1 MFLQILAF
9 WIERDAFFFSAF
21 DIRPVADMPDAGYT
35 VALQPLFP
43 LPLHPIRR
51 MPNACPGFDY
61 RLPLLLGTT
70 YPQLCFACLPACLL
84 APASTESR
92 SALPPPTL
100 ASCSCARK
108 SEMEVR
114 SCCISVAADPWLS
127 TGGARAVLGRVKAF
141 RLARHSG
148 QDSGSLFFWRRCALC
163 LVRLLRFCTGRRVW
177 LATLHLIADCLN
189 VHGLL
194 FFSTATATPDGFG
207 FLRILPMHDRFA
219 CQLSTVAER
228 GRRWFG

>member
-1 MFLQILAF
+1 
-9 WIERDAFFFSAF
+9 
-21 DIRPVADMPDAGYT
+21 
-35 VALQPLFP
+35 
-43 LPLHPIRR
+43 

-61 RLPLLLGTT
+61 RLPFLLGTI
-70 YPQLCFACLPACLL
+70 LCLACLL
-84 APASTESR
+84 PPASTESR
-92 SALPPPTL
+92 SALPPPSL
-100 ASCSCARK
+100 PRFLLMRPQIRDEGAIMLHVRCS
-108 SEMEVR
+108 R
-114 SCCISVAADPWLS
+114 SMALN
-127 TGGARAVLGRVKAF
+127 GGRAGGSRPCEGFSLGAPF
-141 RLARHSG
+141 WSG
-148 QDSGSLFFWRRCALC
+148 LWQPFFWRRCALC

-207 FLRILPMHDRFA
+207 FLQILPMHDRFA